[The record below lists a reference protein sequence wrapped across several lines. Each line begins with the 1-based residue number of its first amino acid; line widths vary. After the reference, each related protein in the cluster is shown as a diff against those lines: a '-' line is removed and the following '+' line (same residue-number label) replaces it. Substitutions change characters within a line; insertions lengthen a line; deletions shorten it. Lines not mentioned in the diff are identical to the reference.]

1 MRKVNKLILIFL
13 LSAIFTYSIPFH
25 IRAEGEYYLAD
36 VSKGKKEIIEYYDDY
51 TSANYSYLILLND
64 YDNLVLYEND
74 KVIKM
79 EYGVVEFASND
90 ACSLNIEY
98 RSQIRNSS
106 TSINACYGI
115 DAAYLNTSNDG
126 KYIYF
131 KYSGD
136 IGMIN
141 SDDVILHPYELL
153 DVRISTYENINGS
166 FNHKIKTQLDLD
178 YYSSVLELDKSLSFL
193 NDNVDYYSYDGHY
206 FYDDFYKMID
216 DYKNDTYT
224 NAINDVAYY
233 NYYMYL
239 PQRSLTNYEYSE
251 IEDYFYNVLKING
264 KINNYDDQAKDGAN
278 DVINRSQYYGELD
291 SFFAY
296 QNIYGVNAL
305 MSLAVSINESAYGKN
320 FRAYSENN
328 LFYNSAYDSDSERND
343 NHYSSISDSV
353 YSYTKYYIS
362 DRYCNY
368 RNSLYNGSFFGN
380 KLSGMNVEYS
390 LDAYWGERA
399 ASNYY
404 KLDKN
409 LGFKD
414 YNSYCLGI
422 ILNGPKVNFYTS
434 DELKRNRFTING
446 IEDYSLI
453 ILNKNDNSYKVQV
466 DPSFSSD
473 YLYDFDNSIAYVDK
487 EYFDYVMNED
497 NMHQNELIKITFD
510 GNGGTFNNS
519 SKIEIKFLKDK
530 MPITVK
536 PQYTNYLFNGFEEE
550 LSPANEEK
558 TYTAKYKKIKS
569 IDINS
574 KLDSSIE
581 LGSYFDLRGVYLTL
595 TYENNHKEKIPVD
608 SNMLSGINIYQDGT
622 QNLNISYCGLNINK
636 EINVSKYLNN
646 LNDVTRS
653 LIQKN
658 INSFDS
664 NNFNLDEIK
673 EIKNNLSKVNYN
685 YDFNDIRI
693 IDQALLL
700 NDDSKYHIDDNNY
713 DLSVSGLS
721 LSLPERNKFFLFKP
735 ISDTYY
741 VHIKNANNKHLKEIG
756 EAYGF
761 SVVDNINISLSL
773 NFKRVNIDGA
783 LIFSLKIPN
792 KDTNKTYTVYRY
804 DDGDI
809 VKCRT
814 SQSNSY
820 IQFLTKKTGDFVIL
834 ARDSVNTYDIPDYLE
849 NINSSNSAVDNQ
861 NFFIIGTIGFVLIL
875 YGIAMIIVYMII
887 ERLKE
892 KTWKDYKKLLLKVA
906 IVQEEKLKN

>member
-13 LSAIFTYSIPFH
+13 LSAIFTYSISFH
-25 IRAEGEYYLAD
+25 IRAEGGYYLAD

-51 TSANYSYLILLND
+51 TSANYSYSILLND

-115 DAAYLNTSNDG
+115 DAAYLNASNDG

-404 KLDKN
+404 KLDKS

-510 GNGGTFNNS
+510 GNGGTINNS

-536 PQYTNYLFNGFEEE
+536 PQYTNYLFSGFEEE

-569 IDINS
+569 IGINS

-581 LGSYFDLRGVYLTL
+581 LGSYFDLRDVYLTL

-622 QNLNISYCGLNINK
+622 QNLIISYCGLNINK

-658 INSFDS
+658 INSFNS

-700 NDDSKYHIDDNNY
+700 NDNSKYHIDDNNY

-892 KTWKDYKKLLLKVA
+892 KTWKDYKKLLLKAA